1 MPIEVRQM
9 IVRSSV
15 AQAETG
21 PDDAR
26 RDRRRE
32 EELKREVLA
41 ECRREILRIRDDARE
56 R

>member
-15 AQAETG
+15 TPTSSAT
-21 PDDAR
+21 DDDR
-26 RDRRRE
+26 RDRRRVE
-32 EELKREVLA
+32 ALKREVL
-41 ECRREILRIRDDARE
+41 EEVRRQMLAIRNDAKE